1 MTARQNM
8 EKYKAIRQLLYLHT
22 GNLWCP
28 IQVHMI
34 VNSLNFI
41 SVLSSSTTWPGL
53 NDAETAFQTHSCL
66 IKRRPTAAH
75 CAQSRALPHTLS
87 RRSLV
92 RRRMHPPT
100 GNRQFR
106 AQLFKAGKSD
116 KITFSKIKFFTL
128 KNRVN
133 TCFLINYG
141 ISVHYFWFHLLK
153 KLKKMVY

>member
-1 MTARQNM
+1 M
-8 EKYKAIRQLLYLHT
+8 
-22 GNLWCP
+22 
-28 IQVHMI
+28 
-34 VNSLNFI
+34 S
-41 SVLSSSTTWPGL
+41 SVSPVFC
-53 NDAETAFQTHSCL
+53 AFPAKKHSCL

-106 AQLFKAGKSD
+106 AQLFQAGKSD

-128 KNRVN
+128 KNREN

-141 ISVHYFWFHLLK
+141 ISVANKSKLQIEIHLAGAILH
-153 KLKKMVY
+153 